1 MAPGVTVR
9 ILYHH
14 EPQGWWAESPDIDR
28 WTMAAP
34 TYDDVRQLAEDG
46 APFALASAGENRG
59 DEFDEARFANIELEH
74 FVPAPAR
81 TA

>member
-1 MAPGVTVR
+1 MTVR
-9 ILYHH
+9 ILYHR
-14 EPQGWWAESPDIDR
+14 EPQGWWAESADIER
-28 WTMAAP
+28 WMVAAP

-46 APFALASAGENRG
+46 AAFALANAAENRG
-59 DEFDEARFANIELEH
+59 VEFEEARFANIELEH